1 MNTDN
6 SISNKK
12 LNLIIESNYS
22 KTNVN
27 TDKIEIEKEKTN
39 ENTEINEISN
49 KNYLNRCNYPD
60 CNKKLKLTDIKCR
73 CGFKFCA
80 LHRYSDKHNC
90 GFDYKN
96 MGKIELTKQ
105 NPVVNFSKFEK
116 IS

>member
-1 MNTDN
+1 MDTDN

-12 LNLIIESNYS
+12 FNFIIDSNYIN
-22 KTNVN
+22 TDVN
-27 TDKIEIEKEKTN
+27 TDIIKKTN
-39 ENTEINEISN
+39 ENTKINEISN
-49 KNYLNRCNYPD
+49 KNNLNKCNYPD

-90 GFDYKN
+90 TFDYKN
-96 MGKIELTKQ
+96 MGEIELTKQ

-116 IS
+116 IT

>member
-12 LNLIIESNYS
+12 LNFIINSNYS
-22 KTNVN
+22 NIDVN
-27 TDKIEIEKEKTN
+27 TDIIEKTN
-39 ENTEINEISN
+39 ENTKINEISN
-49 KNYLNRCNYPD
+49 KINLNKCNYPD

-80 LHRYSDKHNC
+80 SHRYSDKHNC
-90 GFDYKN
+90 TFDYKN

-105 NPVVNFSKFEK
+105 NPIVKFSKLEK
-116 IS
+116 IT

>member
-1 MNTDN
+1 MNTDD

-12 LNLIIESNYS
+12 INFIINSNYIN
-22 KTNVN
+22 KDVN
-27 TDKIEIEKEKTN
+27 TDKISKTD
-39 ENTEINEISN
+39 ENTQINKISIKN
-49 KNYLNRCNYPD
+49 KLNKCIYPY

-90 GFDYKN
+90 AFDYKN

-116 IS
+116 IT